1 MRRLIALIVLF
12 VFGSVA
18 YADYEM
24 SDSQKQKY
32 RDWLRSLD
40 TFYTGALAIAPN
52 GCWYADGGGTRSQAK
67 RAALKSCKKHCKSDA
82 CKVVDVNG
90 TSAFIKQRGS
100 SSSSSTASSRKII
113 WCVTSFKF
121 NNKYIHQKTR
131 AGCAGMAGK
140 VFASESLAEA
150 EHQRLKGTATASSKK
165 KVWCATKY
173 ASWSSV
179 KGCRSGV
186 NAFQTETQARAE
198 HQRLKG
204 TTTTSSSKK
213 LIWCATAS
221 SVLKVKELACRYII

>member
-1 MRRLIALIVLF
+1 
-12 VFGSVA
+12 S
-18 YADYEM
+18 Y
-24 SDSQKQKY
+24 
-32 RDWLRSLD
+32 
-40 TFYTGALAIAPN
+40 
-52 GCWYADGGGTRSQAK
+52 
-67 RAALKSCKKHCKSDA
+67 
-82 CKVVDVNG
+82 
-90 TSAFIKQRGS
+90 
-100 SSSSSTASSRKII
+100 SSTASSRKII

-204 TTTTSSSKK
+204 YRIYCYDPSLKLFYASAKCADTDRTVSEQEYSQERLKGTTTASSSGKG
-213 LIWCATAS
+213 WCATAS
-221 SVLKVKELACRYII
+221 SVLKVKELACRYKGGKSYATQALAQAEHQRLKGYRIYCYD

>member
-1 MRRLIALIVLF
+1 MKRLIALIVLL

-100 SSSSSTASSRKII
+100 SSYSSTASNP
-113 WCVTSFKF
+113 T
-121 NNKYIHQKTR
+121 H
-131 AGCAGMAGK
+131 
-140 VFASESLAEA
+140 
-150 EHQRLKGTATASSKK
+150 
-165 KVWCATKY
+165 
-173 ASWSSV
+173 
-179 KGCRSGV
+179 
-186 NAFQTETQARAE
+186 
-198 HQRLKG
+198 
-204 TTTTSSSKK
+204 
-213 LIWCATAS
+213 LIWCATGDGVIKTSRAACEYYIYDGKAFAS
-221 SVLKVKELACRYII
+221 KSLAQAEQHNDTEIIFPERTG

>member
-1 MRRLIALIVLF
+1 MKRLIALSVLL

-100 SSSSSTASSRKII
+100 SSSSSTASTSTHYVWCATDVSVSKLYESSCRSRNGKGFS
-113 WCVTSFKF
+113 T
-121 NNKYIHQKTR
+121 KTQ
-131 AGCAGMAGK
+131 AQ
-140 VFASESLAEA
+140 A
-150 EHQRLKGTATASSKK
+150 EHQRLKKTTTAST
-165 KVWCATKY
+165 VETLQIWGGTYIGEVVNGRPNGQGTWVHPNGNKY
-173 ASWSSV
+173 VGEW
-179 KGCRSGV
+179 KDGKRW
-186 NAFQTETQARAE
+186 N
-198 HQRLKG
+198 G
-204 TTTTSSSKK
+204 TYYDKNGKISYREMNGK
-213 LIWCATAS
+213 
-221 SVLKVKELACRYII
+221 RQ

>member
-1 MRRLIALIVLF
+1 MKRLIALSVLL

-100 SSSSSTASSRKII
+100 SSSSSTASSSDK
-113 WCVTSFKF
+113 
-121 NNKYIHQKTR
+121 
-131 AGCAGMAGK
+131 
-140 VFASESLAEA
+140 L
-150 EHQRLKGTATASSKK
+150 
-165 KVWCATKY
+165 WCATSTLY
-173 ASWSSV
+173 PYV
-179 KGCRSGV
+179 R
-186 NAFQTETQARAE
+186 
-198 HQRLKG
+198 
-204 TTTTSSSKK
+204 
-213 LIWCATAS
+213 
-221 SVLKVKELACRYII
+221 